1 MRMRL
6 RTQTGFRVRSYG
18 ARIRK
23 SMTSNPRRYSLS
35 DVAGF
40 MKGMVDW
47 MQQEPWL
54 LAYSWHDSE
63 VGSSALIGS
72 NGELTE
78 TGKLY
83 ATL

>member
-1 MRMRL
+1 MQ
-6 RTQTGFRVRSYG
+6 TQTGFRARLCS
-18 ARIRK
+18 ARIFTL
-23 SMTSNPRRYSLS
+23 MTSNACRYSHS

-40 MKGMVDW
+40 MKEMVDW
-47 MQQEPWL
+47 MEQESWL

-72 NGELTE
+72 DGELTE

>member
-1 MRMRL
+1 
-6 RTQTGFRVRSYG
+6 
-18 ARIRK
+18 
-23 SMTSNPRRYSLS
+23 
-35 DVAGF
+35 
-40 MKGMVDW
+40 MKEMVDW
-47 MQQEPWL
+47 MEQESWL

-72 NGELTE
+72 DGELTE